1 LTTRGAPST
10 TCVTFAINPGAIKP
24 DQKVFITT
32 SGDGEVRLDRHGI
45 LKEAQPIRCA
55 RAAPT
60 P

>member
-1 LTTRGAPST
+1 
-10 TCVTFAINPGAIKP
+10 VTFAINPGAIKP

>member
-1 LTTRGAPST
+1 
-10 TCVTFAINPGAIKP
+10 VTFAINPGAIKP

-32 SGDGEVRLDRHGI
+32 SGDGEVSSIAMAI

-55 RAAPT
+55 RDGPT